1 MSRIKRLILLPI
13 PIIWI
18 LFFLVGSINL
28 EFYLILIF
36 LILSWLYF
44 CFDYTNPYVL
54 ISPFAFIYNVSYYL
68 VGDDYSIYYESYHS
82 ELFQLLFLYL
92 NGFFFFTLI
101 LYKKK
106 KEIVFVNKSY
116 DNEMKYISLIICI
129 LSWCLMAYYSI
140 GFVLSG
146 VQTKSQLVSLGF
158 NSSISVYISKLGL
171 LSYLLFLYVSR
182 ANHKKIPNYLIYIP
196 ILAALLYTLALGERS
211 VLLSYVLIIL
221 IYHYSIKA
229 VSGVKLSVLS
239 FIVISFIPI
248 LNGLKNVFTK
258 NEIVFNEGGF
268 VTKLLSGEFISSSKN
283 VMFLLRDGFSDY
295 FYGETLVW
303 DFMRVFSLQGFGENM
318 NAISWYNKTYHS
330 AYVDLGMGYGFS
342 FLGEGFINFGYF
354 GAVLWGGILGGISTV
369 LYNGIFIKRY
379 MYITYIFIVP
389 VLIYA
394 QRGDFSSIL
403 SPIVKQ
409 VIIPVLIIHIVSVLI
424 YKVTKGEKITYN
436 M

>member
-1 MSRIKRLILLPI
+1 M
-13 PIIWI
+13 
-18 LFFLVGSINL
+18 
-28 EFYLILIF
+28 
-36 LILSWLYF
+36 
-44 CFDYTNPYVL
+44 
-54 ISPFAFIYNVSYYL
+54 
-68 VGDDYSIYYESYHS
+68 
-82 ELFQLLFLYL
+82 
-92 NGFFFFTLI
+92 
-101 LYKKK
+101 
-106 KEIVFVNKSY
+106 
-116 DNEMKYISLIICI
+116 
-129 LSWCLMAYYSI
+129 

-354 GAVLWGGILGGISTV
+354 GAVLWGGI
-369 LYNGIFIKRY
+369 
-379 MYITYIFIVP
+379 
-389 VLIYA
+389 
-394 QRGDFSSIL
+394 
-403 SPIVKQ
+403 
-409 VIIPVLIIHIVSVLI
+409 
-424 YKVTKGEKITYN
+424 
-436 M
+436 